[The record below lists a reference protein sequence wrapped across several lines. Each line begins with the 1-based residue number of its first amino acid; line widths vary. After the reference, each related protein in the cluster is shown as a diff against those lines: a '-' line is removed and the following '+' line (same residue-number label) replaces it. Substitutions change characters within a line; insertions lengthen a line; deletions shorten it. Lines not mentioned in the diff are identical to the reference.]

1 MQLNSDKERI
11 ETELQLKEQRLQI
24 EAKEK
29 ENLEAIL
36 REMEH
41 KLVSGGHALEEKER
55 E

>member
-1 MQLNSDKERI
+1 M
-11 ETELQLKEQRLQI
+11 
-24 EAKEK
+24 EK

-41 KLVSGGHALEEKER
+41 KLVSGGQALEEKER